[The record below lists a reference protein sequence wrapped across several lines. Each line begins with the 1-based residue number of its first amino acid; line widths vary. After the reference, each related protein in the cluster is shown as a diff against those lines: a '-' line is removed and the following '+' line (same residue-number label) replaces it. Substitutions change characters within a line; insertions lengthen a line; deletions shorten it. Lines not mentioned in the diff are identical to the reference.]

1 MTNSLFKRGMP
12 GAMLNF
18 QRLLR
23 LALIT
28 IAMGTLS
35 SYSHSSPFLVD
46 HSITHRLSTEVEYLL
61 DPSSTLNLEQVKTSD
76 NWSHITSSNIN
87 FSFRP
92 DALWLRFS
100 LTVKQPDD
108 YILHIPYPLIDY
120 LDNYS
125 FVNGVP
131 LPPIKTGDA
140 RAFESRVEK
149 YIDFVFPYYLQQN
162 DVLTVYL
169 RASTSGSLDIPIDI
183 TSKKIFTE
191 AERANNFFR
200 GFVSGIL
207 WLMLF
212 YNFFIFAAI
221 KDRVY
226 LFYVIHI
233 FACMV
238 TSYAYDGSAFQYLW
252 PNTPELNSKV
262 FPIFNGLI
270 QATSIIFMLE
280 LLQVLKTQTWYR
292 TYFLGLLSIVSFFPI
307 LGAILPYS
315 KIVPVEVLFSLLVN
329 GSAMILGISLSIKGN
344 RSAQYF
350 TVAISLFM
358 VGLVSSNLKS
368 LGLMPNNFFT
378 QHVYQIGFFIE
389 MVVLSL
395 ALAQRIDAA
404 KKELIQ
410 AQNDN
415 IINLNRYKKLYS
427 ESVSGNFQINKTGK
441 VMSVNNAFCRILG
454 FDSIQALM
462 SSDISKNIS
471 DISVDHSVPNKLM
484 KIMKKKGELV
494 DFEDQVKDKSGK
506 CKWVSLSM
514 RPVLSHDDQIEYF
527 EGSMIDISE
536 RKDNEYL
543 RDQAIKDKMNTLEQL
558 IVGICHELNT
568 PLGSS
573 ITGLS
578 HIKDL
583 IHNLAHSFEDK
594 KLTQAIFKDILTDE
608 IDSLQFT
615 EKNLIR
621 IRDLIKQFKHISV
634 NQLDYQTFNA
644 RLYETIENG
653 LELSNALLKEKK
665 VTTTID
671 CAETLQLT
679 SYNQAISEVIHQLVS
694 NSLDHGFSKDTNH
707 SIYISA
713 GIQDNTVFIEY
724 QDNGTGL
731 SNRGQKELF
740 NPFYTTMRGSQGK
753 IGLGM
758 YLTYNII
765 TQLLNGKIEMLDA
778 EVGMKLK
785 LSFPVAINT

>member
-1 MTNSLFKRGMP
+1 MRVLKR
-12 GAMLNF
+12 A
-18 QRLLR
+18 LLT
-23 LALIT
+23 ALIT
-28 IAMGTLS
+28 IFMVALS
-35 SYSHSSPFLVD
+35 SYSQSSPFIVD
-46 HSITHRLSTEVEYLL
+46 HSATHRLSSEVDYLL
-61 DPSSTLNLEQVKTSD
+61 DPSNELKLDDVKATDS
-76 NWSHITSSNIN
+76 WAKITSSNIN

-100 LTVKQPDD
+100 LTVTKTDD

-125 FVNGVP
+125 FINDTA
-131 LPPIKTGDA
+131 LPPIKTGD
-140 RAFESRVEK
+140 SREFKSRGEK
-149 YIDFVFPYYLQQN
+149 YIDFVFPYHLKQG
-162 DVLTVYL
+162 DILTVYL
-169 RASTSGSLDIPIDI
+169 RASTEGSLDIPIDI
-183 TSKKIFTE
+183 TSKQSFTE
-191 AERANNFFR
+191 AERINNFFR

-212 YNFFIFAAI
+212 YNFFIFIAI

-238 TSYAYDGSAFQYLW
+238 ASYTYDGSAFQYLW

-292 TYFLGLLSIVSFFPI
+292 TYFLGLLGIVSFFPI

-329 GSAMILGISLSIKGN
+329 GSAMLLGISLSIKGN
-344 RSAQYF
+344 RSAQFY
-350 TVAISLFM
+350 TVAIALFM

-368 LGLMPNNFFT
+368 LSLVPNNFFT
-378 QHVYQIGFFIE
+378 QHAYQIGFFIE

-410 AQNDN
+410 VQNDS

-454 FDSIQALM
+454 FESIETLM
-462 SSDISKNIS
+462 DSDISKNIS

-484 KIMKKKGELV
+484 KIMKIKGELV
-494 DFEDQVKDKSGK
+494 DFEDQVIDKQGNH
-506 CKWVSLSM
+506 KWVSLSM
-514 RPVLSHDDQIEYF
+514 RPVLSHDNHIEYF

-583 IHNLAHSFEDK
+583 ISNLAHSFEDK
-594 KLTQAIFKDILTDE
+594 KLTQAIFKDILTEE
-608 IDSLQFT
+608 IDSLRFT
-615 EKNLIR
+615 ENNLIR

-653 LELSNALLKEKK
+653 MELSNAQLQEKH
-665 VTTTID
+665 VYTTIE
-671 CAETLQLT
+671 CSETLQLT

-694 NSLDHGFSKDTNH
+694 NSLDHGFSKDTKH
-707 SIYISA
+707 SIYITA
-713 GIQDNTVFIEY
+713 DIQDNTVNIEY

-731 SNRGQKELF
+731 SHTGQKELF
-740 NPFYTTMRGSQGK
+740 NPFYTTMRGTQGK

-765 TQLLNGKIEMLDA
+765 TQLLNGKIDILDTD
-778 EVGMKLK
+778 VGMKIK
-785 LSFPVAINT
+785 LSFPVTNSE